1 MRAADFRI
9 VRGFKERQRSW
20 SADVSGVVPVEVP
33 ARFYICFGNN
43 VYRFRSGGKR
53 FVFRGYFQADESGAL
68 AETEGAGFGSEQQ
81 PGGSEKQAGGQK
93 HKVFFSIAFLSLNRP
108 ERIARQLLVVIIAD
122 NC

>member
-53 FVFRGYFQADESGAL
+53 FVFRGYFQADESCAL

-93 HKVFFSIAFLSLNRP
+93 HKVFFQHRVSFVKSAGADCKTAFGGYHSG
-108 ERIARQLLVVIIAD
+108 
-122 NC
+122 

>member
-9 VRGFKERQRSW
+9 VRGFKERQRGW
-20 SADVSGVVPVEVP
+20 SADVSGVVPVEMP

-68 AETEGAGFGSEQQ
+68 AETEGAGFGSEAAVKN
-81 PGGSEKQAGGQK
+81 KQAVRSIK
-93 HKVFFSIAFLSLNRP
+93 YFFSIAFLSLNRP
-108 ERIARQLLVVIIAD
+108 ERIARQLLAVIIAD